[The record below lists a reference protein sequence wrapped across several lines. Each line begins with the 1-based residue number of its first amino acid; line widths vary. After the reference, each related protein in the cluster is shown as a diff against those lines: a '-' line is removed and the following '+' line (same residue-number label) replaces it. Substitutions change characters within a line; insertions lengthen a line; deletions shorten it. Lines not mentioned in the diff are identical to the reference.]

1 MIHLIFV
8 SDKTISLFAQH
19 HCSLMTPHL
28 CSLWTTSDTL
38 TMGSTSA
45 LLLMELLALAV
56 ELLSLLQ
63 VGSLIVIANQDFNS
77 HLTAAVSSNYDG
89 TLMLTNQP
97 SNNEPTAFFDENHL
111 PNDNRTGIAPDGN
124 TPTDDSTSDPLL
136 TCTAGHN
143 ADDLVKY
150 SPPSVVWVRNGQA
163 VDDTDSR
170 VTLTSTSMTNG
181 RVTSSLSIT
190 NFTAGDAGVYQCVFT
205 DDSEGGHT
213 EVITSIPYR
222 LDTGS
227 TLLYNNFAVCL

>member
-1 MIHLIFV
+1 
-8 SDKTISLFAQH
+8 
-19 HCSLMTPHL
+19 MTPHL

-45 LLLMELLALAV
+45 QLLMDLLALAV

-77 HLTAAVSSNYDG
+77 HLTAAASSYSDG

-97 SNNEPTAFFDENHL
+97 SNNEPTAFFDKNSL
-111 PNDNRTGIAPDGN
+111 PNDNRTGIASGTD
-124 TPTDDSTSDPLL
+124 TPTGDSTSDPLL
-136 TCTAGHN
+136 TCTAGHHGDHL
-143 ADDLVKY
+143 AKY
-150 SPPSVVWVRNGQA
+150 SPPSVVWVRNGQV

-170 VTLTSTSMTNG
+170 ITLTSTNMTNG
-181 RVTSSLSIT
+181 QVTSSLSIT
-190 NFTAGDAGVYQCVFT
+190 QFTAGDAGVYQCVFT
-205 DDSEGGHT
+205 DDSDGGDT

-227 TLLYNNFAVCL
+227 TLLYNSFAVCLYIQYKRHLCTKNVSNRICG